1 MPSLE
6 AFAGQSSNK
15 VVFTAEDTAGLIGVS
30 DTAFARTTKAV
41 TLSPTKISPGGAL
54 TVTVAGFTA
63 DSGEVSAYNAE
74 FTVTM
79 GTTNGGSDITLTG
92 TSVFPIGADGS
103 GTGTVTVP
111 PKATLLL
118 LIVIALLVFIIYTTT
133 RSDPSEIEKRDSIRD
148 LDKAILRQETTLND
162 LSKDIQSFQDPL
174 DKLKRYLSGGTL
186 AGKFGEWSLEAIM
199 QDIFHSNQFEKNAEV
214 IKGSGKRVEFVLKM
228 PEGLLLPIDAKFPSG
243 LYDNYL
249 YAINQGDEK
258 LVKKSIDDI
267 RRHVLKDAIDIKEKY
282 IQVGITID
290 LGVMYIPSEALM
302 QLIDSIDNLREEIF
316 RDSRVLI
323 MGPNSLAAYLISVHM
338 GFRTLAL
345 NSRASETMEEFGKLK
360 KEFEKFGSSTDDL
373 LKKADAM
380 LKAVNEHATRERQM
394 HKAIKNM
401 DQLDS

>member
-1 MPSLE
+1 MNLW
-6 AFAGQSSNK
+6 
-15 VVFTAEDTAGLIGVS
+15 LVS
-30 DTAFARTTKAV
+30 F
-41 TLSPTKISPGGAL
+41 
-54 TVTVAGFTA
+54 
-63 DSGEVSAYNAE
+63 
-74 FTVTM
+74 
-79 GTTNGGSDITLTG
+79 
-92 TSVFPIGADGS
+92 
-103 GTGTVTVP
+103 
-111 PKATLLL
+111 LL
-118 LIVIALLVFIIYTTT
+118 LIVIVLLAFIIFTTT
-133 RSDPSEIEKRDSIRD
+133 RSDPSEVGKRDSIRD

-258 LVKKSIDDI
+258 IVKKSIDDI

-282 IQVGITID
+282 IQVGVTID